1 MLLKIF
7 QHDFKTKKNIKLTY
21 FQDDEELGDLDD
33 YDDEDLDDI
42 MDEIKDEL

>member
-1 MLLKIF
+1 MNAV
-7 QHDFKTKKNIKLTY
+7 FKLS
-21 FQDDEELGDLDD
+21 FQDEDELGDLDD